1 MYRDGPVLLSNIGTS
16 SWCFVNPF
24 SEYLILSTWY
34 IPGTMLGAWDVSVNR
49 IPCLYVAYSLKIPMN
64 LIP

>member
-24 SEYLILSTWY
+24 SEYLLSTSY
-34 IPGTMLGAWDVSVNR
+34 IPGTMLGAWYVSVNR
-49 IPCLYVAYSLKIPMN
+49 ILCLYVAYSLKIPMN